1 MALEDHPNVFRFEG
15 RTWVSLAPRDE
26 ARAALAAQ
34 RAWDAATARAQRW
47 WVAIAVGAV
56 LGTAIVFA
64 VGVLTGAPPFLN
76 LIVLP
81 IGFAFGAVL
90 GAMVNKRFNPG
101 AVAAQ
106 ASARPEVP
114 ELTRVPASLARRI
127 DPEATAAEIIAL
139 ARR

>member
-1 MALEDHPNVFRFEG
+1 MALEDHPNVFRYEG

-47 WVAIAVGAV
+47 WVAIA
-56 LGTAIVFA
+56 I
-64 VGVLTGAPPFLN
+64 
-76 LIVLP
+76 
-81 IGFAFGAVL
+81 GAVL

-101 AVAAQ
+101 AGAAQ
-106 ASARPEVP
+106 ATERTGVP
-114 ELTRVPASLARRI
+114 ELTRVPASLAHRI
-127 DPEATAAEIIAL
+127 SDDATAAEIIER

>member
-1 MALEDHPNVFRFEG
+1 MALEEHANVFRFEG

-47 WVAIAVGAV
+47 WIAIAIGAV
-56 LGTAIVFA
+56 LGTAIVFG

-90 GAMVNKRFNPG
+90 GAMANKRFNPG
-101 AVAAQ
+101 AAEAPATQ
-106 ASARPEVP
+106 RPAVP

-127 DPEATAAEIIAL
+127 PDDTTAAEIIAL